1 MNEYEEKLLSIIRQS
16 LKEGAYHYDFDI
28 PQNENDS
35 KSLLTALKSLE
46 EKSYLVIIASPESG
60 YDFIE
65 VELLPSC
72 CRPPSAE

>member
-1 MNEYEEKLLSIIRQS
+1 MNEYEKKLLSIISQS

-28 PQNENDS
+28 PQNEDDLKN
-35 KSLLTALKSLE
+35 LLTALKSLQ
-46 EKSYLVIIASPESG
+46 EKSFLVIIASPEDG

-72 CRPPSAE
+72 CRPPSSE